1 METSSENN
9 SVEFEK
15 LYTKLS
21 NEFMGELQS
30 LRKKFLIGL
39 IIDIILF
46 FIVFFLFFSVSALL
60 GVVLGIC
67 FIVLT
72 VFVIKSGK
80 KYDLTY
86 KTNIIGN
93 FVKLI
98 SNKLNYEPRP
108 ANISQVQNFYDL
120 SGFNTQPYDNFS
132 ADDYIYG
139 YINDNVFIE
148 LYDLSI
154 SRTETDSDGHTY
166 SVTVF
171 NGLFLINSSLKN
183 INSCVK
189 ITLNKTNFFKSKQK
203 VDIDSS
209 TFEKYFDV
217 YSENEIL
224 TMRILTPD
232 VLNAIVDFTNK
243 AKMKFEITFKND
255 KIFFRFFTGPMFV
268 PSVFKNPMD
277 KKSLQSYCTILNF
290 IKEISTLTNNVIN
303 DLEI

>member
-1 METSSENN
+1 MEKSSENN
-9 SVEFEK
+9 STEFEK

-21 NEFMGELQS
+21 AEFMGELQS
-30 LRKKFLIGL
+30 LRKKFLISL
-39 IIDIILF
+39 ILDILLF
-46 FIVFFLFFSVSALL
+46 FLTFFFFFNMATVSIFT
-60 GVVLGIC
+60 GIC
-67 FIVLT
+67 FILITILVAK
-72 VFVIKSGK
+72 FGK
-80 KYDLTY
+80 KYDLSY
-86 KTNIIGN
+86 KKNIIGN
-93 FVKLI
+93 FIKLI
-98 SNKLNYEPRP
+98 NNKLNYEPVP
-108 ANISQVQNFYDL
+108 TNVSQVRNYYDQ
-120 SGFNTQPYDNFS
+120 SGFNTQSYDDFS

-154 SRTETDSDGHTY
+154 SRTETDSDGHTHN
-166 SVTVF
+166 VTVF

-189 ITLNKTNFFKSKQK
+189 ISLNKTSFFKDKQK

-217 YSENEIL
+217 YSEDEIL

-232 VLNAIVDFTNK
+232 VLNAIEDFTNK
-243 AKMKFEITFKND
+243 SKIKFEITFKND

-277 KKSLQSYCTILNF
+277 KKDLQNYCTILNF
-290 IKEISTLTNNVIN
+290 IKEISTLTNNIIN
-303 DLEI
+303 NLEI